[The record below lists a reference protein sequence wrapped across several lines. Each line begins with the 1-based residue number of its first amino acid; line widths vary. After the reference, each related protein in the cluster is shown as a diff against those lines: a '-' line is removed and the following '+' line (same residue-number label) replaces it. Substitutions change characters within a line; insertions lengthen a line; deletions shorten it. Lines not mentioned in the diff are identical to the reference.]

1 MRKRSILISCIVGSL
16 LGSLLGSLFGIA
28 HIHEANSKA
37 PEYAQLRPAAH
48 TIAAEAPLAVPTAK
62 AQVETN
68 QEEEISIEAPTTAV
82 TTTITENQVV
92 PSSATYKIF
101 AALLQAEA
109 GNQDECGKRLVVDTV
124 LNRVNDPQFPDTIL
138 EVIYQPYQFSVVK
151 NGQLQKYIDGKLEI
165 PEENYRIIA
174 EELIDQV
181 DYDVV
186 FFQSG
191 GWSSYGQPAYKYGDH
206 YFNKW

>member
-1 MRKRSILISCIVGSL
+1 MRKRSILISCIV
-16 LGSLLGSLFGIA
+16 GSLLGSLFGIA

-37 PEYAQLRPAAH
+37 PWYVQLRPAAH
-48 TIAAEAPLAVPTAK
+48 TIAAEAPFAVPSATN
-62 AQVETN
+62 AQAETN
-68 QEEEISIEAPTTAV
+68 QEEEISIETPTTAV
-82 TTTITENQVV
+82 TTTIIENQVV

-101 AALLQAEA
+101 AGLLQAEA
-109 GNQDECGKRLVVDTV
+109 GNQDEYGKRLVVDTV

-174 EELIDQV
+174 EELFDQA

>member
-1 MRKRSILISCIVGSL
+1 MRKRSILISCIV
-16 LGSLLGSLFGIA
+16 GSLLGSLFGIA

-37 PEYAQLRPAAH
+37 PWYVQLRPAAH
-48 TIAAEAPLAVPTAK
+48 TIAAEAPFAVPTAAN
-62 AQVETN
+62 AQAETN
-68 QEEEISIEAPTTAV
+68 QEEEIGIEAPATAV
-82 TTTITENQVV
+82 TTTITKNQVV

-101 AALLQAEA
+101 AGLLQAEA
-109 GNQDECGKRLVVDTV
+109 GNQDEYGKRLVVDTV

-174 EELIDQV
+174 EELFDQA

>member
-1 MRKRSILISCIVGSL
+1 MGKRSILISCIV
-16 LGSLLGSLFGIA
+16 GSLLGSLFGIA

-37 PEYAQLRPAAH
+37 PWYAQLRPAAH
-48 TIAAEAPLAVPTAK
+48 TIAVEAPSAVPTAK

-68 QEEEISIEAPTTAV
+68 QEEKISIEAPTTAV

-101 AALLQAEA
+101 AGLLQAEA

-174 EELIDQV
+174 EELIDQA

-206 YFNKW
+206 YFSKW

>member
-1 MRKRSILISCIVGSL
+1 MGKRSILISCIV
-16 LGSLLGSLFGIA
+16 GSLLGSLFGIA

-37 PEYAQLRPAAH
+37 PWYAQLRPAAH
-48 TIAAEAPLAVPTAK
+48 TIAVEAPSAVPTAK

-68 QEEEISIEAPTTAV
+68 QEEKISIEAPTTAV

-101 AALLQAEA
+101 AGLLQAEA

-174 EELIDQV
+174 EELIDQA

>member
-1 MRKRSILISCIVGSL
+1 MRKRSILISCIVGF
-16 LGSLLGSLFGIA
+16 LLGSLFGIA
-28 HIHEANSKA
+28 HIHDANSKA
-37 PEYAQLRPAAH
+37 PGYVQLRPAAY

-101 AALLQAEA
+101 AGLLQAEA

>member
-1 MRKRSILISCIVGSL
+1 MGKRSILISCIAGSL
-16 LGSLLGSLFGIA
+16 LGSLLGIA

-37 PEYAQLRPAAH
+37 PWYVQLKPAAH
-48 TIAAEAPLAVPTAK
+48 TIAVEAPSAVPTAVN

-92 PSSATYKIF
+92 PSNATYKIF
-101 AALLQAEA
+101 AGLLQAEA
-109 GNQDECGKRLVVDTV
+109 GNQDKYGKRLVADTV

-174 EELIDQV
+174 EELIDQA

-206 YFNKW
+206 YFNK

>member
-1 MRKRSILISCIVGSL
+1 M
-16 LGSLLGSLFGIA
+16 FGIA

-37 PEYAQLRPAAH
+37 PWYVQLRPAAH
-48 TIAAEAPLAVPTAK
+48 TIAAEAPFAVPTAK
-62 AQVETN
+62 AQAETN

-101 AALLQAEA
+101 AGLLQAEA
-109 GNQDECGKRLVVDTV
+109 GNQDEYGKRLVVDTV

-174 EELIDQV
+174 EELFDQA

>member
-1 MRKRSILISCIVGSL
+1 MRKRSILISCIV
-16 LGSLLGSLFGIA
+16 GSLLGSLFGIA

-37 PEYAQLRPAAH
+37 PWYVQLRPAAH
-48 TIAAEAPLAVPTAK
+48 TIAVEAPSAVPTAK

-101 AALLQAEA
+101 AGLLQAEA
-109 GNQDECGKRLVVDTV
+109 GNQDEYGKRLVVDTV
-124 LNRVNDPQFPDTIL
+124 LNRVNDPQFPNTIL

-151 NGQLQKYIDGKLEI
+151 NGQLQKYIDGRLEI

-174 EELIDQV
+174 EELFDQA

>member
-1 MRKRSILISCIVGSL
+1 MRKRSILISCIV
-16 LGSLLGSLFGIA
+16 GSLLGSLFGIA

-37 PEYAQLRPAAH
+37 PWYVQLRPAAH
-48 TIAAEAPLAVPTAK
+48 TIAAEAPFAVPTATN
-62 AQVETN
+62 AQAETN
-68 QEEEISIEAPTTAV
+68 QEEETSIEAPTTAV

-92 PSSATYKIF
+92 PSNATYKIF
-101 AALLQAEA
+101 AGLLQAEA

-151 NGQLQKYIDGKLEI
+151 NGQLQKYIDGRLEI

-174 EELIDQV
+174 EELFDQA

-206 YFNKW
+206 YFSKW

>member
-1 MRKRSILISCIVGSL
+1 MRKRSILISCIV
-16 LGSLLGSLFGIA
+16 GSLLGSLFGIA

-37 PEYAQLRPAAH
+37 PWYVQLRPAAH
-48 TIAAEAPLAVPTAK
+48 TIAAEAPFAVPTATN
-62 AQVETN
+62 AQAETN

-101 AALLQAEA
+101 AGLLQAEA

-174 EELIDQV
+174 EELFDQA

>member
-1 MRKRSILISCIVGSL
+1 MGKRSILISCIV
-16 LGSLLGSLFGIA
+16 GSLLGSLFGIA

-37 PEYAQLRPAAH
+37 PWYAQLRPAAH
-48 TIAAEAPLAVPTAK
+48 TIAVEAPSAVPTAK

-68 QEEEISIEAPTTAV
+68 QEEKISIEAPTTAV

-101 AALLQAEA
+101 AGLLQAEA

-174 EELIDQV
+174 EELFDQA

>member
-1 MRKRSILISCIVGSL
+1 MRKRSILISCIV
-16 LGSLLGSLFGIA
+16 GSLFGIA

-37 PEYAQLRPAAH
+37 PWYVQLRPAAY
-48 TIAAEAPLAVPTAK
+48 TIAAEAPFAVPAAK

-82 TTTITENQVV
+82 TTTITKNQVV

-101 AALLQAEA
+101 AGLLQAEA
-109 GNQDECGKRLVVDTV
+109 GNQDEYGKRLVVDTV

-151 NGQLQKYIDGKLEI
+151 NEQLQKYIDGKLEI

-191 GWSSYGQPAYKYGDH
+191 GWSSYGQPAYKYRDH

>member
-1 MRKRSILISCIVGSL
+1 MRKRSILISCIV
-16 LGSLLGSLFGIA
+16 GSLLGSLFGIA

-37 PEYAQLRPAAH
+37 PWYVQLRPAAH
-48 TIAAEAPLAVPTAK
+48 TIAAEAPFAVPSATN
-62 AQVETN
+62 AQAETN

-82 TTTITENQVV
+82 TTTITKNQVV

-101 AALLQAEA
+101 AGLLQAEA
-109 GNQDECGKRLVVDTV
+109 GNQDEYGKRLVVDTV

-165 PEENYRIIA
+165 PEDNYRIIA
-174 EELIDQV
+174 EELFDQA

>member
-1 MRKRSILISCIVGSL
+1 MRKRSILISCIA
-16 LGSLLGSLFGIA
+16 GSLLGSLFGIA

-37 PEYAQLRPAAH
+37 PWYVQLRPAAH
-48 TIAAEAPLAVPTAK
+48 TIAVEAPSAVPTAK

-92 PSSATYKIF
+92 SSSATYKIF
-101 AALLQAEA
+101 AGLLQAEA
-109 GNQDECGKRLVVDTV
+109 GNQDKYGKRLVADTV

-174 EELIDQV
+174 EELIDQA

-206 YFNKW
+206 YFSKW

>member
-1 MRKRSILISCIVGSL
+1 MGKRSILISCIV
-16 LGSLLGSLFGIA
+16 GSLLGSLFGIA

-37 PEYAQLRPAAH
+37 PWYAQLRPAAH
-48 TIAAEAPLAVPTAK
+48 TIAVEAPSAVPTAK

-68 QEEEISIEAPTTAV
+68 QEEKISIEAPTTAV

-101 AALLQAEA
+101 AGLLQAEA

-206 YFNKW
+206 YFSKW